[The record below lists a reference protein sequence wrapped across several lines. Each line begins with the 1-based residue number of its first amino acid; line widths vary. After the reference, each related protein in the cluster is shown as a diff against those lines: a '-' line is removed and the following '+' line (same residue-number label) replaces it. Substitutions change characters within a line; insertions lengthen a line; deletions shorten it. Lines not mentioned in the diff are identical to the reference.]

1 MAWKKYQVSNGHN
14 TLDNEEL
21 EPDAAAGVLSCLKIH
36 FGPRIQM
43 GTKVGIDLSAAA
55 GEILID
61 NAPITLGWDN
71 WCGLFVMAH
80 DSRGDAV
87 INEIELLFR
96 SGEVR

>member
-14 TLDNEEL
+14 TLHNEEL

-43 GTKVGIDLSAAA
+43 GTKVGIDPSASA

-61 NAPITLGWDN
+61 NVPITLGWDN

-87 INEIELLFR
+87 INEIESLFR
-96 SGEVR
+96 SGEVS